1 MEGLPIEKDMLELSE
16 VFVVIHYRNFFIAG
30 HLHAL

>member
-1 MEGLPIEKDMLELSE
+1 MEGSLIEKEMLELSE
-16 VFVVIHYRNFFIAG
+16 VFAVNRYYNFFIAG